1 MKVIGHQAI
10 GIEIERKFI
19 FLLLEQ
25 AGELEIVI
33 VGPEYLSTI
42 VAASDYMYSPPAI
55 SIRGFLG
62 MVRGCYSWNSSNVN
76 KLKPDPALSFWK
88 SQHSLC

>member
-10 GIEIERKFI
+10 GVEIERKFI

-33 VGPEYLSTI
+33 VGPEYLSAI
-42 VAASDYMYSPPAI
+42 VAASDYVI
-55 SIRGFLG
+55 
-62 MVRGCYSWNSSNVN
+62 
-76 KLKPDPALSFWK
+76 
-88 SQHSLC
+88 